1 MMFIRTVTALIL
13 SLLAA
18 SSALSQVPASK
29 EEARIIEATAIL
41 NEWQQMSDQG
51 IPDRLLDRAQAIAI
65 FPSVI
70 KGAFIF
76 GGRFG
81 RGVVLVKDLN
91 GRWSDPSFLTVAG
104 GSWGL
109 QIGAQ
114 SSDLILIFT
123 TRKGIE
129 GLSGGKVTI
138 GGDISGAVGPVGRQL
153 SGSTDLSFS
162 AEVYS
167 YSRAKG
173 LFAGIALD
181 GSSMS
186 IDYSANAKYYGQSD
200 LLASDIFA
208 GKVKSEPATA
218 QALIQAVGRLAHT
231 TAQAG
236 PSMKGN
242 VLTPQ
247 PTQKNVEERG
257 LESTSTTTFPI
268 SNQR

>member
-218 QALIQAVGRLAHT
+218 QGLVKAVKQLVRAPTQANTPSASPRSSVNPT
-231 TAQAG
+231 SAQA
-236 PSMKGN
+236 
-242 VLTPQ
+242 
-247 PTQKNVEERG
+247 EEKG
-257 LESTSTTTFPI
+257 LESGGASTFPI
-268 SNQR
+268 NQ